1 MVMDDEND
9 RDVLHLADMHCHVDF
24 AEDGL
29 AIAQRA
35 SWPMFAMTVDPRD
48 YRRVS
53 STYAK
58 LSHVHVGAGLHP
70 WWMAS
75 GTCGPDEVSLLVET
89 IRQARFIG
97 EVGLDFARRH
107 AGTEE
112 RQVAAFDAVVRSCA
126 RQGGKALSIHALH
139 SASTVLDVL
148 QRHDALRTCIC
159 ILHWFS
165 GSSQELRRAIDLG
178 CWFSVNERML
188 ATGRGREYAK
198 VIPRD
203 RLLLE
208 TDLPSKAGDPCTA
221 NLLRA
226 SLESALALLE
236 ETRQESC
243 RALVA
248 RNAAAIL
255 S

>member
-1 MVMDDEND
+1 MNDENNCSA
-9 RDVLHLADMHCHVDF
+9 LYLADMHCHLDF
-24 AEDGL
+24 AADGF
-29 AIAQRA
+29 AIAQHA
-35 SWPMFAMTVDPRD
+35 SWPMITMTVDPRD

-53 STYAK
+53 SACSK
-58 LSHVHVGAGLHP
+58 LPHVRVGAGLHP
-70 WWMAS
+70 WRIAS
-75 GTCGPDEVSLLVET
+75 GTCGTDEVALLVET
-89 IRQARFIG
+89 TRQARFIG
-97 EVGLDFARRH
+97 EVGLDFAKRH
-107 AGTEE
+107 AGTED

-126 RQGGKALSIHALH
+126 CQGDKVLSIHALR

-148 QRHDALRTCIC
+148 QHHDAPCTCTC

-165 GSSQELRRAIDLG
+165 GSNPELHRAIDLG

-188 ATGRGREYAK
+188 AAGRGREYAK
-198 VIPRD
+198 VIPHD

-208 TDLPSKAGDPCTA
+208 TDLPSRAGDPCTA
-221 NLLRA
+221 HLLRA

-236 ETRQESC
+236 EARQEPC

-248 RNAAAIL
+248 RNSAAVL